1 MSKKEY
7 LIRLEKEED
16 HNTVEHLIRE
26 SFWNVYCPG
35 CKEHY
40 LMHVLRNDDSCV
52 NELNFVMEKDG
63 CIIGQNI
70 FMKTIIEA
78 DDGRT
83 IDVLTM
89 GPICIAPELK
99 RKGYGKILLD
109 YSIEKAAEIGF
120 GAVLFEGTIDFYGK
134 SGFDY
139 SSKFG
144 IRYHD
149 LPEDADSS
157 FFLCRELKQGYLNG
171 ITGVYQTPKAYYV
184 EDSDVEE
191 FDKNF
196 PPKQKLKLSGQ
207 LFS

>member
-1 MSKKEY
+1 MDKDII
-7 LIRLEKEED
+7 IRLEREED
-16 HNTVEHLIRE
+16 YRENENLIRE

-52 NELNFVMEKDG
+52 NELNFVMEKAG
-63 CIIGQNI
+63 KIIGQNV
-70 FMKTIIEA
+70 FAKTVIEA
-78 DDGRT
+78 DDGRV

-89 GPICIAPELK
+89 GPICITPELK
-99 RKGYGKILLD
+99 RQGYGKMLLD
-109 YSIEKAAEIGF
+109 YTVEKAKEMGF
-120 GAVLFEGTIDFYGK
+120 GAVLFEGNIDFYGK

-157 FFLCRELKQGYLNG
+157 FFLCKELKPGYLDDV
-171 ITGVYQTPKAYYV
+171 TGVYQTPEVYYV
-184 EDSDVEE
+184 KDDEVEE
-191 FDKNF
+191 FDKAF
-196 PPKQKLKLSGQ
+196 PPKQKLKLPGQ
-207 LFS
+207 LFD

>member
-1 MSKKEY
+1 MDKDII
-7 LIRLEKEED
+7 IRLEREED
-16 HNTVEHLIRE
+16 YRENENLIRE

-52 NELNFVMEKDG
+52 NELNFVMEKAG
-63 CIIGQNI
+63 KIIGQNV
-70 FMKTIIEA
+70 FAKTVIEA
-78 DDGRT
+78 DDGRV

-89 GPICIAPELK
+89 GPICITPELK
-99 RKGYGKILLD
+99 RQGYGKMLLD
-109 YSIEKAAEIGF
+109 YTVEKAKEMGF
-120 GAVLFEGTIDFYGK
+120 GAVLFEGNIDFYGK

-157 FFLCRELKQGYLNG
+157 FFLCKELKPGYLDDV
-171 ITGVYQTPKAYYV
+171 TGVYQTPEVYYV
-184 EDSDVEE
+184 KDDEVEE
-191 FDKNF
+191 FDKTF
-196 PPKQKLKLSGQ
+196 PPKQILKLPGQ
-207 LFS
+207 LFD